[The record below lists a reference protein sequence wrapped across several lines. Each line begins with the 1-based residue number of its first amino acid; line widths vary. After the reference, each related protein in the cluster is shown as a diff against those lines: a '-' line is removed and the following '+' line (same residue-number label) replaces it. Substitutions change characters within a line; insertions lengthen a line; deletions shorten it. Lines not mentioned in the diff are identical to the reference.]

1 MAKVLNLQM
10 TVTVLKTATY
20 LVNGCTT
27 VVLCVELHAP
37 VDGLHTESVYTL
49 SISALQVRSR
59 KVMAELALVCK
70 HEVIKLELGGVL
82 DGECYIEVDKLFYLQ
97 NLSRAAL

>member
-1 MAKVLNLQM
+1 
-10 TVTVLKTATY
+10 
-20 LVNGCTT
+20 
-27 VVLCVELHAP
+27 
-37 VDGLHTESVYTL
+37 
-49 SISALQVRSR
+49 
-59 KVMAELALVCK
+59 MAELALVCK